1 VASFVDVT
9 HTLGF
14 RRVLVPVAANPESEK
29 AMDVACRVAL
39 AGAGVVTAAAVVV
52 VPTSLPL
59 DARMDDEEV
68 AAHRLLER
76 AAAVADSYGVRVST
90 RSLRA
95 RDAASAILAEAVRE
109 PYEIVIAGA
118 PRKRA
123 TSRGTLVFGS
133 TIEHVLKRAPC
144 RVMLIGA
151 APVEV
156 YAVNAA

>member
-1 VASFVDVT
+1 
-9 HTLGF
+9 
-14 RRVLVPVAANPESEK
+14 
-29 AMDVACRVAL
+29 MDVACRVAR
-39 AGAGVVTAAAVVV
+39 AGSGSITAIAVVE
-52 VPTSLPL
+52 VPANLPL
-59 DARMDDEEV
+59 DARMDDEELD
-68 AAHRLLER
+68 AHRLLER

-90 RSLRA
+90 RALRA
-95 RDAASAILAEAVRE
+95 RDAASGILAEAVRE

-123 TSRGTLVFGS
+123 TSRGALVFGS

>member
-1 VASFVDVT
+1 MT
-9 HTLGF
+9 NTLGF
-14 RRVLVPVAANPESEK
+14 RRVLVPIAANPESEK
-29 AMDVACRVAL
+29 AMDVGCRVAR
-39 AGAGVVTAAAVVV
+39 AGSGSITAIAVVEI
-52 VPTSLPL
+52 PPNLPL
-59 DARMDDEEV
+59 DARMDDAELD
-68 AAHRLLER
+68 AHRLLER

-90 RSLRA
+90 RSVRA
-95 RDAASAILAEAVRE
+95 RDAAAGILAEASRE

-151 APVEV
+151 APVEI